1 MKKAAGPNSPT
12 AKKALRRKTER
23 LMKYI

>member
-12 AKKALRRKTER
+12 AKKALRRKTEK